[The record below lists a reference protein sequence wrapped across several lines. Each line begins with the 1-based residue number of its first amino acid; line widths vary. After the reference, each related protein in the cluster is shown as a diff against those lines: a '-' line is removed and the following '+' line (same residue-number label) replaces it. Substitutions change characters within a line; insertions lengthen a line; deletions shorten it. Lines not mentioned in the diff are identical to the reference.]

1 MRKLK
6 LQVQMSVDG
15 FIAGPNDE
23 MDWMTGDWDNAL
35 KEYVTTLTDP
45 VDCIILGRK
54 LAEGFIPYWA
64 GVAGDPSNPETASGK
79 MFTDIPKVVIT
90 HTLNESPWDNTVLAT
105 GNAVDEVHRLKQQ
118 DGGDIIVYGG
128 AELVSSLIREGLIDE
143 YHLFINPVAIGGG
156 KPIFAALSEKQPLT
170 LVHATAFDSG
180 ITVLSY
186 TPRRGEYR
194 GALNVTVAP

>member
-64 GVAGDPSNPETASGK
+64 GVAADPNNPETASGK

-180 ITVLSY
+180 ITVLCY
-186 TPRRGEYR
+186 TPRSGE
-194 GALNVTVAP
+194 